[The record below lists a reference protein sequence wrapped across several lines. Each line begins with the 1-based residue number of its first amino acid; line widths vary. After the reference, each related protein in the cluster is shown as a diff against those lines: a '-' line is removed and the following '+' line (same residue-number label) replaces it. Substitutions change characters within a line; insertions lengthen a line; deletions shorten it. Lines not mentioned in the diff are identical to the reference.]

1 MSRRTQAVPVL
12 HLDGGVLSERRE
24 QLCVESPLQILV
36 KLGPDAEPQPLT
48 ITMRTPAAS
57 KLQRD
62 EDDADL
68 SLGFLLGEGIVRSP
82 QQVLAVDSPPG
93 EDRVVVTLRDD
104 VQLPQR
110 QLARSF
116 VSTSACGVCGKS
128 TLDGLAA
135 EPSEPLRPGWPLLSV
150 QALPRLPEQLL
161 AAQATFAHTGGLHA
175 AALFD
180 SSLRLLALRE
190 DVGRHNAVDKLIGSQ
205 LRLGTVPLHGHLLL
219 VSGRASFELVQKARM
234 AALAVFV
241 AIGAPSS
248 LALQVAREAGMTLVG
263 FLRGTRM
270 NVYCGAERLRDG
282 DGPLV
287 HDDDDD
293 GDDDNES
300 IGGSPEDGKEFS
312 ECQVKSA
319 PAVGR
324 RLPMIPAK

>member
-1 MSRRTQAVPVL
+1 VL

-82 QQVLAVDSPPG
+82 QQVLAVDSPLG

-135 EPSEPLRPGWPLLSV
+135 EPSEPLRPGWPLLSI

-180 SSLRLLALRE
+180 SELRLVGAAGRCWPSQRRRQADGLAAARW
-190 DVGRHNAVDKLIGSQ
+190 GRCRCMDTSCWCPGGQASSWFKKRGWRRWRCLS
-205 LRLGTVPLHGHLLL
+205 R
-219 VSGRASFELVQKARM
+219 SGPRRAWRC
-234 AALAVFV
+234 
-241 AIGAPSS
+241 
-248 LALQVAREAGMTLVG
+248 RW
-263 FLRGTRM
+263 R
-270 NVYCGAERLRDG
+270 
-282 DGPLV
+282 
-287 HDDDDD
+287 
-293 GDDDNES
+293 
-300 IGGSPEDGKEFS
+300 
-312 ECQVKSA
+312 
-319 PAVGR
+319 GR
-324 RLPMIPAK
+324 RE